1 MPAGLTDRVWTPVEL
16 LAASN
21 CRRHEEYIKSFL
33 LEYVQ
38 CQNDSC
44 KDLFVIRQDTF
55 ALPDEYPE
63 SKEKESPEGL
73 HLQSTADCLSA
84 VSAITTGD

>member
-1 MPAGLTDRVWTPVEL
+1 M
-16 LAASN
+16 
-21 CRRHEEYIKSFL
+21 KSFL

-55 ALPDEYPE
+55 ALPDEHPE
-63 SKEKESPEGL
+63 SKEKESPKGL